1 MSFLNFNKEMIQK
14 RAENY
19 AIWENF
25 LSTNIQPSAICR
37 HHTFI
42 RLLITKNY
50 YLEYWSLPEGTCR
63 LRLKFFLLSVGVVP
77 VTWWSMAWPVSISRP
92 VCITLTWAAPRA
104 PGAPGHNSSSRM
116 GGKMISLW
124 LSLRNL
130 FGWKLWFYF
139 SWSGFLNISS
149 LSSSSELAKNDN
161 LIGIVTIVPH
171 LWNLW
176 NTFLS
181 FAEWIR
187 VSVSELTKDDYLV
200 RIWVMIPPRH
210 DDGDDRMRLRTGLIF
225 SRCYSEWLRVKLP
238 GPGPSL
244 RSSRN
249 WGFLTQ
255 SSWLTLSRG
264 SGPFPAPF
272 LSPLK
277 LGVTLLLHA
286 HSFPD
291 P

>member
-1 MSFLNFNKEMIQK
+1 
-14 RAENY
+14 
-19 AIWENF
+19 
-25 LSTNIQPSAICR
+25 
-37 HHTFI
+37 
-42 RLLITKNY
+42 
-50 YLEYWSLPEGTCR
+50 
-63 LRLKFFLLSVGVVP
+63 
-77 VTWWSMAWPVSISRP
+77 
-92 VCITLTWAAPRA
+92 
-104 PGAPGHNSSSRM
+104 
-116 GGKMISLW
+116 MISLW

-130 FGWKLWFYF
+130 FGWKLWFYC
-139 SWSGFLNISS
+139 SWSGHLCTSS
-149 LSSSSELAKNDN
+149 LSSLELAKDNN

-171 LWNLW
+171 LCNLW
-176 NTFLS
+176 NMFLS

-187 VSVSELTKDDYLV
+187 VSELTKDDYLV

-210 DDGDDRMRLRTGLIF
+210 DDGDVRMGLRTGLMF

-264 SGPFPAPF
+264 FGSFPAPF
-272 LSPLK
+272 PSPLK
-277 LGVTLLLHA
+277 LGITLFVIA
-286 HSFPD
+286 CPFIVD

>member
-1 MSFLNFNKEMIQK
+1 MINGLASVNIPACLYNSHMS
-14 RAENY
+14 R
-19 AIWENF
+19 
-25 LSTNIQPSAICR
+25 
-37 HHTFI
+37 
-42 RLLITKNY
+42 
-50 YLEYWSLPEGTCR
+50 
-63 LRLKFFLLSVGVVP
+63 
-77 VTWWSMAWPVSISRP
+77 
-92 VCITLTWAAPRA
+92 PRA

-139 SWSGFLNISS
+139 SWSGFLSTSS
-149 LSSSSELAKNDN
+149 LSSSELAKDDN

-210 DDGDDRMRLRTGLIF
+210 DDGDDRMRLRAGLMF
-225 SRCYSEWLRVKLP
+225 SRCYSE
-238 GPGPSL
+238 
-244 RSSRN
+244 
-249 WGFLTQ
+249 
-255 SSWLTLSRG
+255 
-264 SGPFPAPF
+264 
-272 LSPLK
+272 
-277 LGVTLLLHA
+277 
-286 HSFPD
+286 
-291 P
+291 

>member
-1 MSFLNFNKEMIQK
+1 MSSS
-14 RAENY
+14 Y
-19 AIWENF
+19 
-25 LSTNIQPSAICR
+25 
-37 HHTFI
+37 I
-42 RLLITKNY
+42 RLFLTKNY
-50 YLEYWSLPEGTCR
+50 QLEALPEGTCR
-63 LRLKFFLLSVGVVP
+63 LRRKLSLLSSVGVAP
-77 VTWWSMAWPVSISRP
+77 LTWWSMTWPVSISRP

-116 GGKMISLW
+116 GGKIISLW

-130 FGWKLWFYF
+130 FGWKLWFYC
-139 SWSGFLNISS
+139 SWSGFLCTSS
-149 LSSSSELAKNDN
+149 LSSLELAKDNN
-161 LIGIVTIVPH
+161 LIGIVAIVPH

-176 NTFLS
+176 NKFLS
-181 FAEWIR
+181 LSKWIR
-187 VSVSELTKDDYLV
+187 FSVSELTKDDYLV
-200 RIWVMIPPRH
+200 RIRVMIPPRH
-210 DDGDDRMRLRTGLIF
+210 DDRMRLRAGLMF

-277 LGVTLLLHA
+277 LGITLFVIA
-286 HSFPD
+286 CPFIVD